1 MSGVKIIPIGQP
13 RTVRDRLLETLGDL
27 LARDG
32 FDVLSL
38 EAVAAASGLERAVIL
53 RHFKDLDDMVAAFGQ
68 SPTFWP
74 TIEEL
79 REDVA
84 DRFAAMPPRA
94 QLAQYFKATIRG
106 LLARPR
112 TLDILAWE
120 LMARNRFTR
129 LLEYPRVRMALEFFE
144 GVTGDIPDSVD
155 LTTVVAVLGGA
166 AIFLSVRSRQSGVF
180 GGLNLYD
187 DADRGRVDRVLDH
200 LIAGLLRE
208 SESGSV

>member
-1 MSGVKIIPIGQP
+1 MSGVKIIPIGTP
-13 RTVRDRLLETLGDL
+13 RTVRDRLLEALGDL
-27 LARDG
+27 LARAG
-32 FDVLSL
+32 FESLSL
-38 EAVAAASGLERAVIL
+38 EAVALAAGLDRAVVL

-68 SPTFWP
+68 SPSFWP

-79 REDVA
+79 RAEEP

-94 QLAQYFKATIRG
+94 QVAQYFKATIRG

-129 LLEYPRVRMALEFFE
+129 LLEVPRVRLSLEFFE
-144 GVTGDIPDSVD
+144 GVTGEIAPSVD

-166 AIFLSVRSRQSGVF
+166 AIFLAVRSRQSGVF

-187 DADRGRVDRVLDH
+187 DADRERVNRVLDQ
-200 LIAGLLRE
+200 LVAGLLRE
-208 SESGSV
+208 DAAD